1 MEEKIRL
8 RILALED
15 ARDRT
20 TSKYLKRDLTKQIKK
35 LKASLKRLEAE
46 RKSNV
51 NKRTGREAL

>member
-35 LKASLKRLEAE
+35 LKVSLKRLEAE
-46 RKSNV
+46 RKQNV